1 MSSVVECL
9 ELQPAEISGLK
20 AAGKIFSMYLQV
32 AATVVKGDCNK
43 LIDYLG
49 YKEAVAK
56 APKVLQNFVPTK
68 IFIDLLQISDE
79 TGSDGLVP
87 VDSIINYIILRKRK
101 MMNVISLHY
110 YDSVGNGYLTGE
122 ENEETLEYY
131 LHIAT
136 QKFIFLLDPMRQ
148 NKIRIIDIVASR
160 LLEEMQALNEETAN
174 TTTDGGTAESEEN
187 EQETSKSGETFSK
200 ENCLRIKEMYFQ
212 LDSDFNG
219 LLSLSEMTDF
229 QKDPS
234 ALSYYFRIMD
244 VDGDNLLTAPDIS
257 FFYREIAEMLED
269 NFPENSSQK
278 APSLEVI
285 VSEVLD
291 MCHPKNP
298 HGITL
303 KELISSGKGG
313 TVVGMLTDLDAFFEY
328 ENREEHIFDE

>member
-1 MSSVVECL
+1 
-9 ELQPAEISGLK
+9 
-20 AAGKIFSMYLQV
+20 
-32 AATVVKGDCNK
+32 
-43 LIDYLG
+43 
-49 YKEAVAK
+49 
-56 APKVLQNFVPTK
+56 
-68 IFIDLLQISDE
+68 
-79 TGSDGLVP
+79 
-87 VDSIINYIILRKRK
+87 
-101 MMNVISLHY
+101 
-110 YDSVGNGYLTGE
+110 
-122 ENEETLEYY
+122 
-131 LHIAT
+131 
-136 QKFIFLLDPMRQ
+136 
-148 NKIRIIDIVASR
+148 
-160 LLEEMQALNEETAN
+160 
-174 TTTDGGTAESEEN
+174 
-187 EQETSKSGETFSK
+187 
-200 ENCLRIKEMYFQ
+200 MYFQ

-229 QKDPS
+229 QKVSNFFIQRFDPS